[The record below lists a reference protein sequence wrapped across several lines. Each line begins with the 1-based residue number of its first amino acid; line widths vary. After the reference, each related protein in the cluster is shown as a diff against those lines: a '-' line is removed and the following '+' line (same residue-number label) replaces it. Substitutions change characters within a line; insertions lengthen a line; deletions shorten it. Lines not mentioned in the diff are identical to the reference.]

1 MKIELHA
8 RFNSSQLKINL
19 VALTTLSKQVAQCFY
34 ITDPQAPNHVVTR
47 RGKGSIVE
55 MDDVVDEEDYDQFD
69 DPDTNEDDEATKNY
83 RPTKRHQTTL
93 SVTRPFKRHS
103 HSEGLTY
110 SRKKIKTTFEK
121 IVSDDETET

>member
-69 DPDTNEDDEATKNY
+69 DPDTNEDDEANKNS
-83 RPTKRHQTTL
+83 RPTKWHQTTL
-93 SVTRPFKRHS
+93 
-103 HSEGLTY
+103 L
-110 SRKKIKTTFEK
+110 
-121 IVSDDETET
+121 